1 LANETIPTQ
10 QELEQHHVAVDGDRP
25 WQRRLRLLQ
34 ATWREQ
40 QGLPL
45 GRHGSG
51 DSARPLGSRIAMPE
65 AEQTLSN
72 YLTKTIGEVVQEE
85 VASARSGGADGKLI
99 SEPRIYEDLLSS
111 QPLCFNLF
119 GEMQRDLALAT
130 RWARH
135 LWPARVK
142 DVTRVAFEY
151 SPGRRDERYLGNR
164 TAFDVYL
171 EHTVPGGGEG
181 FVAIEVKY
189 HESLAV
195 PAADTRARIGEVARA
210 AGCFAEQD
218 LATLGA
224 PPLQQ
229 VWFDHLLALSILQA
243 DAERWRGNGLF
254 VFMHPVANEE
264 CYGVVAEYERHVQ
277 DRRSFQRMTLEEAAA
292 ALRVTS
298 GAPWVE
304 AFQRRY
310 LDYGRG

>member
-1 LANETIPTQ
+1 MANETTPTQ
-10 QELEQHHVAVDGDRP
+10 QELEEHYVAVDGDRP

-40 QGLPL
+40 QGLPI
-45 GRHGSG
+45 GRQGTG

-65 AEQTLSN
+65 AEQKLSN
-72 YLTKTIGEVVQEE
+72 FLTEGIGKVVQEE
-85 VASARSGGADGKLI
+85 VASARSGADGKLI
-99 SEPRIYEDLLSS
+99 STPRIYEDLLSS

-119 GEMQRDLALAT
+119 GELKRDLALAS
-130 RWARH
+130 RWAKH
-135 LWPARVK
+135 LWPARVEH
-142 DVTRVAFEY
+142 VTHVAFEW
-151 SPGRRDERYLGNR
+151 SPGRRNERYLGNR

-195 PAADTRARIGEVARA
+195 PAADTRARIGEVARMS
-210 AGCFAEQD
+210 GCFVEQD
-218 LATLGA
+218 LAILGA
-224 PPLQQ
+224 PPQQQ
-229 VWFDHLLALSILQA
+229 VWFDHLLALSMLQA

-254 VFMHPVANEE
+254 VFMHPVINEE
-264 CYGVVAEYERHVQ
+264 CYRVVTEYERHLQ
-277 DRRSFQRMTLEEAAA
+277 DWRSFQRMTLEEAVA

-310 LDYGRG
+310 LDYGRR